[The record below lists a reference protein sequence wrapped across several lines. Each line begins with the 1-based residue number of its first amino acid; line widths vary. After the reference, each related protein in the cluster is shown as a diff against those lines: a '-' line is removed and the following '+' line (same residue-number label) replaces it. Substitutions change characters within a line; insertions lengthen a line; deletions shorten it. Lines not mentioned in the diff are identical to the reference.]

1 MSAILKAPLR
11 FGLFTMAMLAC
22 SPALAEAQAHYI
34 ANAGV
39 MVVNSDVKVVFDPL
53 FREDFGR
60 YDLPPSDM
68 QQRLLAGEPPF
79 DGIDAIF
86 ISHSHDDHVD
96 PGLILEFLQQNEQAQ
111 LFAPESAV
119 QAMRGVDAAST
130 EAVSNQVN
138 VVSTH
143 YDAAPV
149 ELQIDGLHITAINV
163 PHAGWPGRH
172 EHVENIAF
180 SVTLD
185 AETTVVHLGDA
196 DTRVE
201 HFSRN
206 GDFGRSQEHDLALP
220 PFWFF
225 LSEKGSAALA
235 DWVDADHAIG
245 VHVPSDMPDD
255 PQNRPL
261 EYQGFDLFT
270 DPGETRQIGE
280 GLR

>member
-1 MSAILKAPLR
+1 
-11 FGLFTMAMLAC
+11 MLAF
-22 SPALAEAQAHYI
+22 SPASAESRAHYI

-39 MVVNSDVKVVFDPL
+39 MVVSSDVKVVFDPL
-53 FREDFGR
+53 FREGFGR
-60 YDLPPSDM
+60 YDLPPADM

-96 PGLILEFLQQNEQAQ
+96 PGLILEFLQRNAQAQ
-111 LFAPESAV
+111 LFAPESAI
-119 QAMRGVDAAST
+119 QAMREVDAPST
-130 EAVSNQVN
+130 EALGEQVN
-138 VVSTH
+138 VVSTD
-143 YDAAPV
+143 YDTAPV
-149 ELQIDGLHITAINV
+149 ELQIDGLRITAINV
-163 PHAGWPGRH
+163 PHAGWPERH
-172 EHVENIAF
+172 KHVENIAF

-206 GDFGRSQEHDLALP
+206 GEFWRSQEHDLALP

-225 LSEKGSAALA
+225 LSEKGNAALSE
-235 DWVDADHAIG
+235 WVDADHAVG

-255 PQNRPL
+255 PQDRPSQY
-261 EYQGFDLFT
+261 EGFDLFT
-270 DPGETRQIGE
+270 DPGEIRQIGE